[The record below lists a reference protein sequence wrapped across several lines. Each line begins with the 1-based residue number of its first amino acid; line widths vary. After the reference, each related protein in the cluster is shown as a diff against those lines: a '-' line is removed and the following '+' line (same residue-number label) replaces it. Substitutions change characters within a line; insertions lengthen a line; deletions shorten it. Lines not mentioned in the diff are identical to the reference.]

1 MYSKTPAAPK
11 NAYPQDSNMSANFIA
26 RSATFSQA
34 RPRHHIT
41 LSQAGPK
48 HHITPSVKEAQNATK
63 GPRPVALSAK
73 VRPSSVLLER
83 PQMPEGSAVTSY

>member
-34 RPRHHIT
+34 RPKHHIT

-48 HHITPSVKEAQNATK
+48 HHITPSVKEAQTK
-63 GPRPVALSAK
+63 GPGPVALAK

-83 PQMPEGSAVTSY
+83 PQMPEGSAVATTC